1 MNVFNAYGQ
10 HDAAHMADLGYQRDM
25 GGPSEEGRKSQFY
38 SAADLEGRPV
48 PARQW
53 LVHNMI
59 PMNTVTLLSGDGG
72 TGKSLLALQLAV
84 SAATGKSWLNEG
96 VEKKRALFLSAED
109 DDDELHIRLASI
121 CRTMGLRFA
130 DLDRL
135 TIRSLA
141 GEDALLA
148 VESKIALMQ
157 TALFDEIEARAKDEQ
172 PSLIVLDT
180 LADMFPANENDRA
193 AVRQFIGI
201 LRGLALRQKCAVVL
215 LSHPSLTGLSSGTGT
230 SGSTA
235 WNNSVRSRLYLERI
249 IQDGYEADPDK
260 RILHTKKNNYGRIG
274 GEVSLTWRE
283 GVFTRDAEPQGLDR
297 LAANAKAERVFLHL
311 LREVTLQG
319 RKVNSSGGANHAA
332 KVFAE
337 HPNSEGCTKK
347 ALKSAMEKLL
357 SDGKVKVVEGGPPS
371 RRTTW
376 LEAAE

>member
-48 PARQW
+48 PDRQW

-59 PMNTVTLLSGDGG
+59 PMNTVTLFSGDGG

-148 VESKIALMQ
+148 VE
-157 TALFDEIEARAKDEQ
+157 FEDC
-172 PSLIVLDT
+172 
-180 LADMFPANENDRA
+180 ADANR
-193 AVRQFIGI
+193 AVR
-201 LRGLALRQKCAVVL
+201 
-215 LSHPSLTGLSSGTGT
+215 
-230 SGSTA
+230 
-235 WNNSVRSRLYLERI
+235 
-249 IQDGYEADPDK
+249 
-260 RILHTKKNNYGRIG
+260 
-274 GEVSLTWRE
+274 
-283 GVFTRDAEPQGLDR
+283 
-297 LAANAKAERVFLHL
+297 
-311 LREVTLQG
+311 
-319 RKVNSSGGANHAA
+319 
-332 KVFAE
+332 
-337 HPNSEGCTKK
+337 
-347 ALKSAMEKLL
+347 
-357 SDGKVKVVEGGPPS
+357 
-371 RRTTW
+371 
-376 LEAAE
+376 